1 MKLTRAAEMRP
12 ASFDEAQNTVE
23 VVWTTGAAVRRY
35 DWRSGRYYQEILE
48 VSPKA
53 VRLDRLNAGAPL
65 LDTHD
70 DSALAQVVGAV
81 VPGSAKIA
89 DGVGIAR
96 VKLSSAAADADIVS
110 KIRDGIIR
118 NVSVGYAIHKVIKTD
133 SDGDGADD
141 EWRVVDW
148 EPLELSAVP
157 VPADA
162 GAQFRS
168 IGQDDSPAAAR
179 ARMMARQNEVGI
191 STRWRRATPEE
202 VYQMGRSPAYV
213 PEELWPMVGDTTHAY

>member
-53 VRLDRLNAGAPL
+53 VRLDHLNAGAPL

-118 NVSVGYAIHKVIKTD
+118 TS
-133 SDGDGADD
+133 
-141 EWRVVDW
+141 
-148 EPLELSAVP
+148 LSATPSTRSSRPTPMATALMMNGVS
-157 VPADA
+157 
-162 GAQFRS
+162 S
-168 IGQDDSPAAAR
+168 IGSRLSFRQCRSQRMLGRNSAR
-179 ARMMARQNEVGI
+179 SDRTTV
-191 STRWRRATPEE
+191 RRRHE
-202 VYQMGRSPAYV
+202 
-213 PEELWPMVGDTTHAY
+213 HA